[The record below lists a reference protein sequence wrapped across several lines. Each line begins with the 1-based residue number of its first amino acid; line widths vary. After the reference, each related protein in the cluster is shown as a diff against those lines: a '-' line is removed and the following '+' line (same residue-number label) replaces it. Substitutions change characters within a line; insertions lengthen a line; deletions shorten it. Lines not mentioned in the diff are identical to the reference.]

1 MEVGVKMS
9 SQSIFAQSIASMPLI
24 VFSSGEHHLYT
35 TDGFEQEISIERLF
49 KHLRYNMSS
58 VHNYD
63 IALLK
68 LETALQ
74 YNDRVT
80 PVCLPETDFDPGTK
94 CFVTGWG
101 TTANSAKR
109 IPKVCNTD
117 VPGNRGISKKVLL
130 HERFNVS
137 LGHTQT
143 ADHNFPANFQV
154 VSRDVVCWVLTQ
166 KELGFK
172 SQVIL
177 RKATVTRMLFTYS
190 HLR

>member
-1 MEVGVKMS
+1 MKSEPSAGKHSSKMS

-24 VFSSGEHHLYT
+24 VFSSGEHHLYI
-35 TDGFEQEISIERLF
+35 TDGFEQEISIKRLF
-49 KHLRYNMSS
+49 KHPRYNTSS

-68 LETALQ
+68 LETTLQ

-109 IPKVCNTD
+109 IPKVYDTD
-117 VPGNRGISKKVLL
+117 IPGNRGNSENVLL
-130 HERFNVS
+130 YERFNVS
-137 LGHTQT
+137 LRHGTQT
-143 ADHNFPANFQV
+143 ADHDFPANFQV
-154 VSRDVVCWVLTQ
+154 VFRDVVC
-166 KELGFK
+166 
-172 SQVIL
+172 
-177 RKATVTRMLFTYS
+177 
-190 HLR
+190 